1 MLLKAVFLKCYIVCI
16 LIFGQFHD
24 TGSIA
29 PGAIGGS
36 KPRVTTPKV
45 VNFIRELKQKD
56 PGIFA
61 WEIRERLLKEGVC
74 DKNNVPSV
82 SSISRILRNKI
93 GPIHPVAPQSHYDLK
108 NPFYNP
114 LYSSPAYPTSA
125 AAYSCISTSAATTTT
140 SSLATKNSAL
150 MSGNSYGS
158 AVRSSW
164 PSAHS
169 VTDLVGMGQA
179 TNRHPQHTHMTDA
192 SNYNYYMYLQSCSAQ
207 QPHPASALSHNNLSL
222 QLSSTIGNG
231 YTNPLMANSFQN
243 GFQGGFSH
251 PLSTMMAAPPNLVPS
266 QTSSL

>member
-1 MLLKAVFLKCYIVCI
+1 PQLHQYGEVNQLGGVFVNGRPLPTHIRYQIVQLAQQGIRPCDI
-16 LIFGQFHD
+16 SRQLRVSHGVFRKFLQVFFCFH
-24 TGSIA
+24 
-29 PGAIGGS
+29 
-36 KPRVTTPKV
+36 
-45 VNFIRELKQKD
+45 
-56 PGIFA
+56 
-61 WEIRERLLKEGVC
+61 
-74 DKNNVPSV
+74 
-82 SSISRILRNKI
+82 RILRNKI
-93 GPIHPVAPQSHYDLK
+93 GPLHPVAPQSHYDLK

-125 AAYSCISTSAATTTT
+125 AAYSCISTSTPTTTT

-150 MSGNSYGS
+150 MTGNSYGS

-169 VTDLVGMGQA
+169 VTDLVGVGQA
-179 TNRHPQHTHMTDA
+179 TGRHPQHTHMADA

-266 QTSSL
+266 QSTSL